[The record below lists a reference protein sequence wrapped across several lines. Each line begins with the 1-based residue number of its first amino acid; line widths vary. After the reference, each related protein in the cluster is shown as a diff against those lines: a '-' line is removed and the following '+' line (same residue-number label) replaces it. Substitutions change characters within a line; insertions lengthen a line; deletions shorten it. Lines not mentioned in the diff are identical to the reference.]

1 MGDHHCLRN
10 ILIYA
15 LLLFILLLGV
25 GNVLVH
31 LMKPSHDFVDELLI
45 DITKYDFVLVFLILF
60 TSICVMLSYLC
71 KFD

>member
-1 MGDHHCLRN
+1 MRWAMGA
-10 ILIYA
+10 IAWVY
-15 LLLFILLLGV
+15 LLLGV

-45 DITKYDFVLVFLILF
+45 YITKYDFVQVFLILF